1 MKKLM
6 ITVFLSILL
15 IPGICFADEIAD
27 SLFDSG
33 VSDTF
38 SDAADKSS
46 NIDAVYKDFDFS
58 GFAKKI
64 ANAENVFKPD
74 SIVKK
79 GVHLF
84 FGSVAESARLL
95 TVLIAL
101 AVVGGIITNLE
112 SSFNS
117 KSTSEIAF
125 FAFYTMYIGILTVSF
140 YTCVKSAKDA
150 VEQQSAFLQAAT
162 PTYISMLIAT
172 GSVASATAVKPILLY
187 FTSLISIAVK
197 DFLIPASLMIFVMSV
212 INNLSGKIHITK
224 FVNLARMIV
233 TRTLTVIM
241 TVFVTLL
248 TLSGMGANGVDK
260 FSVRAAKY
268 AAQNFV
274 PVVGNVLSSTVDT
287 VFASA
292 AVVKNALGVA
302 GIAVIAIICIYP
314 IIKFAAL
321 ILIYRLAASVIEP
334 IADKR
339 ISNAVNEAAS
349 GISMLFS
356 LLVSVT
362 VVFSLS
368 IALLTEL
375 AAGGG

>member
-58 GFAKKI
+58 EFAKKI

-212 INNLSGKIHITK
+212 INGQNTYNKICKSCKNDCNTHAHR
-224 FVNLARMIV
+224 N
-233 TRTLTVIM
+233 
-241 TVFVTLL
+241 
-248 TLSGMGANGVDK
+248 NDGVCNA
-260 FSVRAAKY
+260 SHAVRDGCKW
-268 AAQNFV
+268 
-274 PVVGNVLSSTVDT
+274 
-287 VFASA
+287 
-292 AVVKNALGVA
+292 
-302 GIAVIAIICIYP
+302 
-314 IIKFAAL
+314 
-321 ILIYRLAASVIEP
+321 
-334 IADKR
+334 
-339 ISNAVNEAAS
+339 
-349 GISMLFS
+349 
-356 LLVSVT
+356 
-362 VVFSLS
+362 
-368 IALLTEL
+368 
-375 AAGGG
+375 GG